1 MDPLVPIISPIKSNK
16 VSSWDKCFVSGIFS
30 CLKVSQN
37 KISIELHW
45 SISVFCTMQL
55 VISTLIMTEPSCTGS
70 IALKSIDMKVIGGI
84 LGALS
89 VETMLTW
96 LGNLKMSLVSR
107 YYCTSSSKSPYNC
120 VDDSLRIF
128 PCLRNKQDQ
137 YDVIFKLIIWGW
149 QIWD

>member
-55 VISTLIMTEPSCTGS
+55 VISTLIMIESSCTES
-70 IALKSIDMKVIGGI
+70 IALKSTDVKVIGGI

-89 VETMLTW
+89 VETMLIDWT
-96 LGNLKMSLVSR
+96 
-107 YYCTSSSKSPYNC
+107 
-120 VDDSLRIF
+120 I
-128 PCLRNKQDQ
+128 
-137 YDVIFKLIIWGW
+137 
-149 QIWD
+149 